1 MLEFIKKISDDKY
14 ALYLL
19 AFSIFITVALICI
32 NSTTN
37 ILGRF
42 YVDAYFYLI
51 QSLRYSGYQ
60 IGGYVFINYFPPL
73 VPFLTSLLFRLG
85 FVGDYSLFIVT
96 GVFYIIAV
104 LSMYYLLKFRF
115 EDKLAAIG
123 AFFYGSLSINIMW
136 IANGTIDIPSVALS
150 ILALYTFILAIERNQ
165 KYFYL
170 AIPLAV
176 LSFFA
181 KYIGGLIIFVMITY
195 VLSKKDIFGNI
206 CKYIK
211 HFIGGTLLS
220 FIFIIPFFAHY
231 YINKIPFGFLNQ
243 AANISNV
250 SNKTSTAISTLPA
263 NDLFFYL
270 LFIPRFVCKQF
281 PFIGVPIM
289 VGAIIGVVYII
300 FRFRKSL
307 LINNQDIENKLSLSF
322 LPKFKIHK
330 NFYYCGL
337 FGSIMLFLVSFLA
350 AGYVSFIILE
360 AIFFIGVLIFSISFN
375 SIFNDFD
382 NYKWFNYDIT
392 MFVWF
397 FSYLIFFSSHLIK
410 ADRYFI
416 VFAPSFVALIISSL
430 NITIEHLDLYTAFLK
445 KNFISYDKSNRIT
458 TKMKVKLAIWNDKYN
473 LTRLIP
479 VVFICIFL
487 ITNIG
492 YLAMDKHDTLVDDEK
507 NLSLWIKDNIPNYD
521 KINIWA
527 DRGPIFTWYL
537 QTEIHYNKDTMSLTE
552 LSTFL
557 NKNNASYY
565 ITCKNCTI
573 PGFKIVKNIGEVN
586 LYINEK
592 TDLTS

>member
-1 MLEFIKKISDDKY
+1 MIKSVRNKLKNDKY

-19 AFSIFITVALICI
+19 AFSIFITIALIYI

-37 ILGRF
+37 MLGRF
-42 YVDAYFYLI
+42 YLDAYFYLI
-51 QSLRYSGYQ
+51 QSLRYSGYH
-60 IGGYVFINYFPPL
+60 IGGYAFINYFPPL

-85 FVGDYSLFIVT
+85 IVGDYSIFAVAGI
-96 GVFYIIAV
+96 FYIFAV
-104 LSMYYLLKFRF
+104 LGVYYLLKLRF

-136 IANGTIDIPSVALS
+136 VANGTIDIPSVALS
-150 ILALYTFILAIERNQ
+150 IWALYTFILAIEKNQ

-181 KYIGGLIIFVMITY
+181 KYIGGLIIPIMIIY

-220 FIFIIPFFAHY
+220 FIFIIPFLAHY

-243 AANISNV
+243 AANISDV
-250 SNKTSTAISTLPA
+250 SNKVSSAVATVPH
-263 NDLFFYL
+263 NDLLYYL
-270 LFIPRFVCKQF
+270 FFIPRFVCRQV
-281 PFIGVPIM
+281 PLIGIPIVIAAI
-289 VGAIIGVVYII
+289 VGVIYIV

-307 LINNQDIENKLSLSF
+307 LINDFNIGNKLSLSF
-322 LPKFKIHK
+322 LPKIKLHK
-330 NFYYCGL
+330 NIYYCGL
-337 FGSIMLFLVSFLA
+337 FGSIILFLVSFLLA
-350 AGYVSFIILE
+350 SKVSFIILE
-360 AIFFIGVLIFSISFN
+360 AVFFIGVLIFAISFN

-382 NYKWFNYDIT
+382 KYKWFNYDIT

-397 FSYLIFFSSHLIK
+397 FSYLVFFSSHLVK

-430 NITIEHLDLYTAFLK
+430 NITIEHLDLYSAFLR
-445 KNFISYDKSNRIT
+445 KNYINDKSSKIT
-458 TKMKVKLAIWNDKYN
+458 TQIKVKLAIWNDKYN
-473 LTRLIP
+473 LSRLIP

-507 NLSLWIKDNIPNYD
+507 NTSLWIKNNIPNYD
-521 KINIWA
+521 KVTIWA
-527 DRGPIFTWYL
+527 DRGPIYTWYL
-537 QTEIHYNKDTMSLTE
+537 GTEVHYRKDAMNLTDLSL
-552 LSTFL
+552 FL
-557 NKNNASYY
+557 NENNATYY
-565 ITCKNCTI
+565 ISLGNKNLE
-573 PGFKIVKNIGEVN
+573 GFKSIKQIGEVTVYKN
-586 LYINEK
+586 SLV
-592 TDLTS
+592 

>member
-1 MLEFIKKISDDKY
+1 MFDFVKKIRNDKY

-19 AFSIFITVALICI
+19 AFSIFITIALICI

-37 ILGRF
+37 ILGRY

-51 QSLRYSGYQ
+51 QSLRYSGYH
-60 IGGYVFINYFPPL
+60 IGGYAFINYFPPL

-85 FVGDYSLFIVT
+85 LVGDYSIFAVT
-96 GVFYIIAV
+96 GVFYIFAV
-104 LSMYYLLKFRF
+104 LGVYYLLKLRF

-136 IANGTIDIPSVALS
+136 VANGTIDIPSIALS
-150 ILALYTFILAIERNQ
+150 IWALYTFILAIEKNQ

-170 AIPLAV
+170 VIPLAV

-181 KYIGGLIIFVMITY
+181 KYIGGLIIPIMIIY

-220 FIFIIPFFAHY
+220 FIFIIPFLVHY

-243 AANISNV
+243 AANISDV
-250 SNKTSTAISTLPA
+250 SNKVSSAVTVVPH
-263 NDLFFYL
+263 NDLLYYL
-270 LFIPRFVCKQF
+270 FFIPRFVCRQV
-281 PFIGVPIM
+281 PLIGIPILIA
-289 VGAIIGVVYII
+289 AIIGIIYIV

-307 LINNQDIENKLSLSF
+307 LINDSKIENKCSLSF
-322 LPKFKIHK
+322 LPKIKLHK
-330 NFYYCGL
+330 NIYYCGL
-337 FGSIMLFLVSFLA
+337 FGSIILFLVSFLLA
-350 AGYVSFIILE
+350 SKVSFIILE
-360 AIFFIGVLIFSISFN
+360 GLFFIGVLIFSISFN
-375 SIFNDFD
+375 SLFNDFD
-382 NYKWFNYDIT
+382 NYKWFNYDLT

-397 FSYLIFFSSHLIK
+397 VSYLIFFSSHLVK

-430 NITIEHLDLYTAFLK
+430 NITIEHLELYSAFLK
-445 KNFISYDKSNRIT
+445 KNFISYDKSERIT
-458 TKMKVKLAIWNDKYN
+458 TKIKVKLAIWNDDYN
-473 LTRLIP
+473 LSRLIP

-492 YLAMDKHDTLVDDEK
+492 YLTMDKHDTLVDDEK
-507 NLSLWIKDNIPNYD
+507 DLSLWIKNNIPNYD

-537 QTEIHYNKDTMSLTE
+537 QTEIHYNKDTMSLEE

-557 NKNNASYY
+557 NDKNASYY
-565 ITCKNCTI
+565 ITCKNSTI
-573 PGFKIVKNIGEVN
+573 PGFKIIKNIGEVN
-586 LYINEK
+586 LYKNERVI
-592 TDLTS
+592 